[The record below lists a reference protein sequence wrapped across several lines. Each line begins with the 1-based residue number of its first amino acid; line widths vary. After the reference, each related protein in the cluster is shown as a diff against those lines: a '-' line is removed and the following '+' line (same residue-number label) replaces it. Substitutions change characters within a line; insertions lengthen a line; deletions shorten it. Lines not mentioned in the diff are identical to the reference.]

1 MRQGSFRPA
10 GTASFVFLVCLLTA
24 EAAPTVTSFTPA
36 LGKPGTQVVI
46 SGSGFS
52 TATQVKFD
60 SAVADFS
67 AASDNQIV
75 TTVPGDATTGPIR
88 VTNPSGLG
96 NSSSNFAVAP
106 RISELDPTRGAINT
120 TVTIY
125 GYNFVGTTN
134 VLFNSKR
141 ASFGVTAATQ
151 IRATVPFGATNGPIT
166 IMTPAGVA
174 VTTNNFL
181 VIGPA
186 PIIDGFTPGIGG
198 PGTFVQITGVNF
210 TNVTSVKFNG
220 VADPTTTN
228 ASAPTQIQA
237 TVPANAT
244 TGPITVT
251 TSAGTATSTNNF
263 IVTRAPVIT
272 NFFPAIGK
280 AGQTQVTIEGLNLGP
295 TNNVTGI
302 SFAGASVS
310 GWGFPAEN
318 QISVTVPPGAITGP
332 IRVTNTVN
340 VGVSS
345 NDFIVT
351 RAPIVTGFEPIA
363 AAPGDQIRIDGI
375 NFTSVPSP
383 GGVKFNGANSK
394 SNTVTADTLL
404 FAYVPNNA
412 TTGPLTVT
420 NSFGAGSST
429 EDFTVI
435 GNLPVISDFSPDS
448 GARGTP
454 VTINGKNFI
463 GLVTVKFNGVVDP
476 TTTTAPAP
484 TQIRATVPGNATTG
498 PITVTTSAGTSTN
511 SNIFYVPP
519 RLTGFTPTS
528 GVVGTNVVINGA
540 NFTGA
545 TGVLFNT
552 ASANFSVNAS
562 NKLTT
567 TVPTNATTG
576 PLTVITPGGIIISTN
591 TFRVLPNITSFSPT
605 LGPVGTLV
613 TILGTSFFD
622 VTNVSFNNVNSAN
635 FTVVSSTEIRAEV
648 PPTATTGPIRVS
660 TPDGIAV
667 SATNF
672 LVTTRS
678 DLVLTMSVSA
688 TLAKPG
694 DPLTYRLVVTNR
706 GPSIVTGVTLT
717 DTLPDGVNFVSAN
730 SMAGPCP
737 QSNGVVRCNIG
748 VLTNNTGFTVT
759 IVVVPPVE
767 AVLNNTAT
775 ISSVEGDLNP
785 VDNTASVSTTV
796 ILDASRTLRIGL
808 LPDRRNLVISWPFS
822 VVQFTLQ
829 FRDSFAVANTWQTVT
844 NVPVVIDARNTVT
857 NDASGANGF
866 FRLIKP
872 PVAPIHSFP

>member
-1 MRQGSFRPA
+1 MCQGRFH
-10 GTASFVFLVCLLTA
+10 TAATATIVFLASLLMA
-24 EAAPTVTSFTPA
+24 EAAPTVTSFAPA

-52 TATQVKFD
+52 TATGVNFD
-60 SAVADFS
+60 TAFADFS
-67 AASDNQIV
+67 SVSDNQMV
-75 TTVPGDATTGPIR
+75 ATVPVDATTGPIR
-88 VTNPSGLG
+88 VTNPTGAG
-96 NSSSNFAVAP
+96 SSSANFTVAP
-106 RISELDPTRGAINT
+106 RITELDPTRGATNT

-125 GYNFVGTTN
+125 GFNFVGTTN
-134 VLFNSKR
+134 VLFNGKR

-210 TNVTSVKFNG
+210 TNVASVKFNG
-220 VADPTTTN
+220 VN
-228 ASAPTQIQA
+228 APFSAPAESQINAQ
-237 TVPANAT
+237 VPPTAT
-244 TGPITVT
+244 TGKISVT
-251 TSAGTATSTNNF
+251 TPAGTASSAKDF
-263 IVTRAPVIT
+263 IVRKQPVIT

-302 SFAGASVS
+302 GFAGVSVS
-310 GWGFPAEN
+310 GWGFTAEN
-318 QISVTVPPGAITGP
+318 QISVTVPPGATNGP
-332 IRVTNTVN
+332 IAVANTFG

-351 RAPIVTGFEPIA
+351 RAPIVTGFEPVL
-363 AAPGDQIRIDGI
+363 AAPGDRIRIDGI
-375 NFTSVPSP
+375 NFTGVLSP

-394 SNTVTADTLL
+394 SNIVTADTQI

-412 TTGPLTVT
+412 TTGPLTVI
-420 NSFGAGSST
+420 NSFGAGTNT
-429 EDFTVI
+429 EEFTVI
-435 GNLPVISDFSPDS
+435 GNLPVITDFSPSS

-454 VTINGKNFI
+454 VTVNGKNFI
-463 GLVTVKFNGVVDP
+463 GPVTVKFNGAVDP
-476 TTTTAPAP
+476 TTTNASAP
-484 TQIRATVPGNATTG
+484 TQIHAAVPSNATTG
-498 PITVTTSAGTSTN
+498 LITVTTSAGTSTN
-511 SNIFYVPP
+511 LNIFYVPP
-519 RLTGFTPTS
+519 RLTSFTPTA
-528 GVVGTNVVINGA
+528 GVVGSSVVITGA
-540 NFTGA
+540 NFTGVTA
-545 TGVLFNT
+545 VLFNT
-552 ASANFSVNAS
+552 SLANFSVNAS

-567 TVPTNATTG
+567 IVPTNATTG
-576 PLTVITPGGIIISTN
+576 PLTVITPGGSIISAN

-613 TILGTSFFD
+613 TILGTSFFN
-622 VTNVSFNNVNSAN
+622 VSNVSFNDTNTPN
-635 FTVVSSTEIRAEV
+635 FTVVSSTEIRATV
-648 PPTATTGPIRVS
+648 PPSATTGPIRVS
-660 TPDGIAV
+660 TPDGTAV

-706 GPSIVTGVTLT
+706 GPSIVTGVKLT

-730 SMAGPCP
+730 STDGPCP
-737 QSNGVVRCNIG
+737 QTNGVVTCNIA
-748 VLTNNTGFTVT
+748 VLTNNTGFAVT

-808 LPDRRNLVISWPFS
+808 LPDSRILVISWPFS
-822 VVQFTLQ
+822 VVRFTLQ

-857 NDASGANGF
+857 NDASGANRF

-872 PVAPIHSFP
+872 